1 MTLTVPAA
9 TENVITFGGY
19 DNVTNAFYPK
29 SGRGFTREN
38 RIKPDLTAPAVNVY
52 GPGISGGYTR
62 RTGTSVACA
71 LGAGACAQ
79 ILQWGIVED
88 NEPYMKN
95 NYIKKLPYKR
105 GRTKQRTL
113 GIQVNNGDME
123 QLTYLTVF

>member
-79 ILQWGIVED
+79 ILQWGIVAERNRD
-88 NEPYMKN
+88 IRYPSEQWGYGTINVFDSFL
-95 NYIKKLPYKR
+95 ILT
-105 GRTKQRTL
+105 RT
-113 GIQVNNGDME
+113 
-123 QLTYLTVF
+123 

>member
-1 MTLTVPAA
+1 MGGLRQYTPEGNYFLTPNPDMTLTVPAA

-71 LGAGACAQ
+71 LGAGAVHRYFNGE
-79 ILQWGIVED
+79 LW
-88 NEPYMKN
+88 
-95 NYIKKLPYKR
+95 
-105 GRTKQRTL
+105 RTMSH
-113 GIQVNNGDME
+113 I
-123 QLTYLTVF
+123 

>member
-1 MTLTVPAA
+1 M
-9 TENVITFGGY
+9 
-19 DNVTNAFYPK
+19 
-29 SGRGFTREN
+29 
-38 RIKPDLTAPAVNVY
+38 KPDMTAPAVNVY

-95 NYIKKLPYKR
+95 NYIKNYLIR
-105 GRTKQRTL
+105 GAERNRDIRYPSEQWGYGTINVFDSFLILTRT
-113 GIQVNNGDME
+113 
-123 QLTYLTVF
+123 